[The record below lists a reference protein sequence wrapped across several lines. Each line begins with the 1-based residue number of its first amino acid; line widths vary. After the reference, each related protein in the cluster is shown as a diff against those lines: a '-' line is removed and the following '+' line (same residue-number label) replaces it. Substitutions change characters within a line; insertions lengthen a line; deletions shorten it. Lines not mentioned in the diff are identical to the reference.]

1 MYKDVFS
8 EGGDVAVW
16 QSLYELW
23 EHNYISYIILH
34 KCIYTNTKHT
44 YIYIHLHLILISG
57 QEPLY
62 YPISLHTFGV
72 YNGNDHDE
80 LS

>member
-1 MYKDVFS
+1 MHHLT
-8 EGGDVAVW
+8 
-16 QSLYELW
+16 QM
-23 EHNYISYIILH
+23 HLH
-34 KCIYTNTKHT
+34 KHQTH
-44 YIYIHLHLILISG
+44 IHLHLILISG